1 VEQEIVVRGRG
12 RKKKKQYVRK
22 GKTEQEN
29 IVAINVVSLYNNDA
43 TTMQQRCNNDPTTIN
58 NVPDRPCLDSTG
70 RRSTID
76 APLLR

>member
-43 TTMQQRCNNDPTTIN
+43 TTMQQRCNNDQQRT
-58 NVPDRPCLDSTG
+58 
-70 RRSTID
+70 
-76 APLLR
+76 